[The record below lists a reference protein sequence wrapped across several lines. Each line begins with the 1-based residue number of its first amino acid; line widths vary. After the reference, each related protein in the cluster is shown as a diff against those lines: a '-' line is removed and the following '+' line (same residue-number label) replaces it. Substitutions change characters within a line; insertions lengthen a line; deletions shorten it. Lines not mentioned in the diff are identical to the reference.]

1 MFWTK
6 VSWFPGHN
14 VPVYLLFYFCWMAV
28 WRREGARQERE
39 TFPIIWN
46 TNHEPVK
53 SIWQQSCKRGL
64 WIFDKI
70 KQSIW
75 SWDVCSQIVS
85 INFSILVYRT
95 FLQRSFKEHFRNER
109 WPLPLHYCCSFSE
122 CLFFSNLK
130 EAIVVASDCDYE
142 SRSRQTSLTG
152 LPGIAGLTEYT
163 LC

>member
-109 WPLPLHYCCSFSE
+109 WPLPLHYWANRQYSTPKHSE
-122 CLFFSNLK
+122 ILK
-130 EAIVVASDCDYE
+130 LKI
-142 SRSRQTSLTG
+142 
-152 LPGIAGLTEYT
+152 
-163 LC
+163 